1 MASSGYYK
9 LTQST
14 FDEEE
19 LKASANNNSSSAD
32 SGYYKLTQSTFDDEF
47 AAPKDKSSSYIDS
60 FFNDTNK
67 FLSAVDSDINGRT
80 GFNAAEFFKERQQQ
94 ADFLKRSASAVSI
107 YLDQYGDKF
116 TPESY
121 DYLREYLSNYDTMV
135 DDVMGYYQ
143 PAVSA
148 QQGMQAYQDEYAAYM
163 EEQQKKRGLMD
174 SFWNDTA
181 QFSNPLSGIYNLV
194 KNIPADAEY
203 QAIND
208 QWTEEQKYNL
218 GALYAEN
225 PADAREYAV
234 NVNTGND
241 PIAAFRETEGMK
253 SADLNALKLEI
264 DQMNRQLQDAKIEAD
279 RAESQNRET
288 YYSNGNNVNQEAMDQ
303 KIRELEA
310 LVSQKTSY
318 YNQAKR
324 IQDNEAYKALV
335 NNEDF
340 AEKSGYVSTQKTT
353 KDIHNIGDLFML
365 NDPLY
370 EYINNVGKE
379 GYAST
384 GNGPYANSLYEKMD
398 DSEVAIYNYLYA
410 TEGAESARQYLDTI
424 QETLNQRR
432 GEELYQN
439 IQGNTFKE
447 IAFGLPVGLDQASSG
462 LGNLLNFGDYIP
474 TTPYAF
480 AGQMAREDLADNGAK
495 LPIALGGASLGQMA
509 YDTVSTTANMLPSM
523 AVGALT
529 GLATGNPAIGKV
541 VGGAMMGAGAAGG
554 AYQEALN
561 SGYTKEQ
568 ARTYSALVGASE
580 AGLEY
585 LLGGISAVGGKIP
598 EKVLDKIIDG
608 VDSALGRAA
617 ITLGGKMASEGFEEG
632 LQEVITPWIKNLTLL
647 TNEDVNW
654 NEVAYSTLLGAL
666 SAGPMEIGNAVRS
679 ARGSGSS
686 GSSSNTFQ
694 MAKVSGTDQA
704 KQISTDTDVKI
715 HDFAGIDKQGNA
727 TVNLEGGGTAAMNDV
742 LFATETEARQ
752 FSVVRSLPGIDTE
765 NANEALHY
773 MKDNGGAEST
783 QEALG
788 IREAYALGYYGF
800 NKRDVFARGRDSS
813 KISAK
818 LANQMYKI
826 GQQQRKADQSVTAQA
841 LPQNKTA
848 APSDGYKKVSFVGK
862 ATFDANE
869 KVKARQEANVK
880 MMDFIADQFSGNTVR
895 VYQSYERNGRRYYK
909 DNDGKERRAPNGMY
923 KDNEIWVDLNAG
935 NNGEGLM
942 LNTFGHE
949 MYHHIEQWNKKG
961 AQELAEFLINE
972 LGGKSVDRAV
982 LKQIQKARAAG
993 YGESHFTKQGFTE
1006 QQARNMVY
1014 DRAMSDFVADSL
1026 ETMFTHGDPAAALAK
1041 LRSENQSLYD
1051 EIKNFVNEWV
1061 TKLRDFIS
1069 GKTISDEG
1077 RAVAQLEK
1085 FEEIQRMF
1093 MGAMD
1098 TAGQSYRDAVENF
1111 TPGTASE
1118 VIDDNGET
1126 VAKSDADGSVML
1138 SIRTY
1143 EDDGR
1148 SVFRNYLDKCV
1159 SSDRLTQ
1166 EQADEMRDGIEEIY
1180 NVCKEFKDKYA
1191 PFSAWSDAEVVV
1203 DTHGR
1208 PVFSVVTPNGDY
1220 KMNLDFSLVCKKRRT
1235 LDAVFNEMAKRGI
1248 IDDFE
1253 LGQKSVVKINEI
1265 IRKYGLETACALC
1278 FVDAKRFRQA
1288 SMADQFTSLY
1298 NELVLS
1304 MVPEDQKGNID
1315 HFNFGG
1321 YETIKKVDNG
1331 IHTWSAS
1338 ELDFSHLNEVMKKYG
1353 KGTVEHKAAKYLKAH
1368 PEGRKLLLRGD
1379 FMSSK
1384 GFDAVKTQNKDILK
1398 LYNSKKGTGGPKA
1411 AFGDVQY
1418 LNEIIRKN
1426 KSWTP
1431 EKAYEVGGVRI
1442 QSFSDYVPR
1451 MVFDYTQ
1458 MIYDLAATKLPAH
1471 AYTKETLF
1479 VKQFGLTGV
1488 KINMS
1493 LIPAIAEGGI
1503 APGLDANGNYVWAGE
1518 SFDYDAAKEIQNA
1531 DGYTENCGTICV
1543 GVSKEHIIKLLGD
1556 PNIRMVIPYHK
1567 SGLNPIV
1574 AHMNK
1579 IAEFTDYTSL
1589 KTNPGGCQSTID
1601 KNGSKVEK
1609 DFNFNE
1615 ELRKSGDPKA
1625 TVRKYLD
1632 WCSKNEYTPKFAEF
1646 AWHENYYKL
1655 IEDFTLYDKDG
1666 NYVPQRE
1673 VRAVFPT
1680 KDSAFGAMKELI
1692 REGLQEDAV
1701 VEGKRDKNLSA
1712 IVDEIQNTLPKTEA
1726 EIEEAQ
1732 VAQAEVDLEAE
1743 GMYSIRS
1750 EKKDNSVRGIL
1761 NRIDVSK
1768 RKLTAEKE
1776 HLGKYQDRS
1785 AKLTE
1790 AETQMA
1796 ELKAKIEATSDKKE
1810 LAKLQ
1815 NEQRKLK
1822 ATIDGLKN
1830 RLKGFEKTD
1839 LAKKLISDQ
1848 KLLEYRNEQKA
1859 EFDAL
1864 TAEYRQTRK
1873 ELTGYD
1879 SVIQVMEDEFV
1890 KLAKDYED
1898 KKIDLKTMEAEFIRL
1913 AKEYDK
1919 QAQIAGQA
1927 KQLKEDNATWQREF
1941 KRLMREY
1948 DSADRKIAQL
1958 EAIILRQR
1966 QRASEKVQNRRNTEL
1981 RNKIERRFGNL
1992 DRMLRKGSKTSYV
2005 PESLREPVAAILESI
2020 DMRKSNRETK
2030 VAQEL
2035 KNLRLAYQDI
2045 RKNSDPNISSIYD
2058 EGLAGHLETLTDI
2071 VGDTSLGDMNKNQ
2084 LEAVYDILTAVLE
2097 TVRNANEAFVAG
2109 RNAQISEMS
2118 HDAMRQVRSV
2128 GGEKYVGKA
2137 ERGIVKTLKAFMWN
2151 DMRPVDVFDAIGS
2164 EELKNLFKNIRKGED
2179 TWARDIQESRD
2190 FFREQWQKYKG
2201 DNWDMDQKFTFRSAS
2216 DKEFQLSTEQIMSI
2230 YALFRRDKAQAMA
2243 HLRQGGFV
2251 FDNNAA
2257 DAKGRTTTDATAY
2270 NLTDDTILKIIGTL
2284 SNDQMRFVESMQG
2297 YLSDVMGAKGNE
2309 VSMKLYGIKL
2319 FREKNYFP
2327 LRSAQQYMES
2337 AKSNQRGDV
2346 KIKNSGFTKPVKP
2359 NANTAI
2365 VLSPFMSVWG
2375 NHVDEM
2381 SNYHAFVLPME
2392 DMYRVYNYRTDVS
2405 SEESATRSVQSAIQN
2420 AYGEGAVKAI
2430 DQLLKDING
2439 GVRADSTASV
2449 ISKMISRYKKGATMA
2464 SLSVAAQQPSAIL
2477 RAASMID
2484 PKHFIGRKMDSKYT
2498 DRTWN
2503 EIKRHAPI
2511 AIIKEIGGF
2520 DTNTGLAMADY
2531 LTKMEYDGFDA
2542 QFKAFF
2548 KDGKFRDDVLG
2559 RLPAWADEV
2568 SWSVIWNAVK
2578 REQRDLHPDMNITS
2592 DAFLNLV
2599 GERFGDV
2606 IIHTQVYDSVLAKNA
2621 MMRSKDT
2628 GMKMIT
2634 SFMAEPTVT
2643 ANMLA
2648 SAITRAVRN
2657 GDKAGAIRT
2666 VSSIVASTLV
2676 NAAAVSVVYALRD
2689 DDEDERYD
2697 EKWVESFRENLL
2709 ESANPMGYLPLL
2721 RDVSNLM
2728 KGYDIERADM
2738 SIVSD
2743 FTEAVKSLGN
2753 EDMSDWEKVEKF
2765 TGAVANIFGLPV
2777 KNILRDTKGI
2787 WNTLRT
2793 RFGADN
2799 VSTSTGRSIAWSG
2812 QNLND
2817 GDQLLLAIQRG
2828 DTAHFERVA
2837 SRFENRQKADGALKS
2852 AIRKQ
2857 FVADEMTEDEARD
2870 LLLNYMDLDDESEAY
2885 WILEEWK
2892 YAKANGT
2899 SDGYAKMNSLVA
2911 AAESGIGLEEEIQRH
2926 LDNGDDMSTIRS
2938 SISKAY
2944 RKKYLEAD
2952 EADRGNIQESFANAY
2967 RATGSSNADIQKKVK
2982 DWDFE
2987 IQNGST
2993 YDAMKSE
3000 YKEGNISAAQMREA
3014 MTSYG
3019 MKNFEIKEAMADLN
3033 NDIRFM
3039 DKYGMYLSDMWE
3051 AFDEGSVNRS
3061 SMIAALK
3068 YSGKTDDEAIE
3079 AVTEREIRNR
3089 LGIEYSKLD
3098 EAYYANDISRQTFYN
3113 AMTQHGA
3120 TRVEADEAII
3130 GYDWLKKN
3138 SEYGLTISDAKKFT
3152 LKISDNAANSTLED
3166 YGVSPSVYQTY
3177 KAKVK
3182 DCTGVDRNGDG
3193 KIDSGTKRD
3202 EIFAMIDS
3210 LPISDTAKDGLALI
3224 SYSMNSIKKNA
3235 PWH

>member
-1 MASSGYYK
+1 MGSNFNEVLKRRAEERGSGNQNTATSYAPAVDASGYGKTGYNSFDSVLEK
-9 LTQST
+9 RYTERNQKTQ
-14 FDEEE
+14 
-19 LKASANNNSSSAD
+19 N
-32 SGYYKLTQSTFDDEF
+32 QSNYV
-47 AAPKDKSSSYIDS
+47 K
-60 FFNDTNK
+60 K
-67 FLSAVDSDINGRT
+67 FLDNADNFFRAVDSDINGSK
-80 GFNAAEFFKERQQQ
+80 GFNAADYFEERQKQ
-94 ADFLKRSASAVSI
+94 ANALKSSASIVSQ
-107 YLDQYGDKF
+107 YLDEYGDSF

-121 DYLREYLSNYDTMV
+121 DYLRSYLSNFDTNV

-148 QQGMQAYQDEYAAYM
+148 KQGMQAYQDEYAAFM
-163 EEQQKKRGLMD
+163 EEQQKKQGIMD
-174 SFWNDTA
+174 TV
-181 QFSNPLSGIYNLV
+181 FSNPDLANNPAYSIYNAL
-194 KNIPADAEY
+194 KAIPSDASYQNIG
-203 QAIND
+203 D
-208 QWTEEQKYNL
+208 QWTDDQKYNL
-218 GALYAEN
+218 GTLYMEDPEKARKYAEEVN
-225 PADAREYAV
+225 LGRDPA
-234 NVNTGND
+234 
-241 PIAAFRETEGMK
+241 ETYRRNEAMK
-253 SADLNALKLEI
+253 TDDLNALQLEVDELTRELNAAKL
-264 DQMNRQLQDAKIEAD
+264 EAD

-288 YYSNGNNVNQEAMDQ
+288 YYSTGDNTNQEAMDQ

-310 LVSQKTSY
+310 AVTEKTKY
-318 YNQAKR
+318 LNEAKR
-324 IQDNEAYKALV
+324 IQQIESYSALTG
-335 NNEDF
+335 NADF
-340 AEKSGYVSTQKTT
+340 AEKSAYVSTK
-353 KDIHNIGDLFML
+353 KHLNELYEYSDLFKRS
-365 NDPLY
+365 DPLY
-370 EYINNVGKE
+370 EYVNNVGKE
-379 GYAST
+379 GYASG
-384 GNGPYANSLYEKMD
+384 GNGPFADSLYEKMNED
-398 DSEVAIYNYLYA
+398 EVAIFNYLYA
-410 TEGAESARQYLDTI
+410 TEGKNSAQAYLDTI
-424 QETLNQRR
+424 QETLNQRKV
-432 GEELYQN
+432 EELFQG
-439 IQGNTFKE
+439 IQGNTAKE
-447 IAFGLPVGLDQASSG
+447 ILFGIPAGIGQFGSG
-462 LGNLLNFGDYIP
+462 VQSLLNFSDDYIP
-474 TTPYAF
+474 NSPYAF
-480 AGQMAREDLADNGAK
+480 AGQMAREDLDDNGFR

-509 YDTVSTTANMLPSM
+509 YDTLNTTANMVPSI
-523 AVGALT
+523 AIGALAT
-529 GLATGNPAIGKV
+529 AATGNPAIGKL
-541 VGGAMMGAGAAGG
+541 VGGATMGAGAAGG

-632 LQEVITPWIKNLTLL
+632 LQEVLTPWIKNLTLL

-686 GSSSNTFQ
+686 GISSTTFQ

-715 HDFAGIDKQGNA
+715 HDFAGIDDKGNA
-727 TVNLEGGGTAAMNDV
+727 TVNLEGGGTAAMDDV
-742 LFATETEARQ
+742 MFASETEARQ
-752 FSVVRSLPGIDTE
+752 YSVVRSLPGIDTE

-773 MKDNGGAEST
+773 MKENGGAEST

-788 IREAYALGYYGF
+788 IREAYGLGYYGF

-848 APSDGYKKVSFVGK
+848 APSEGYKKVSFVGK
-862 ATFDANE
+862 VTFDANE

-923 KDNEIWVDLNAG
+923 QDNEIWVDLNAG

-949 MYHHIEQWNKKG
+949 MYHHIEKWNKKG
-961 AQELAEFLINE
+961 AHDLAEFLINE

-982 LKQIQKARAAG
+982 MKQIQKARAAG
-993 YGESHFTKQGFTE
+993 YGESHFTKKGFTE

-1041 LRSENQSLYD
+1041 LRSENQTLYD

-1061 TKLRDFIS
+1061 TKLREFIS

-1085 FEEIQRMF
+1085 FEEIQKLF
-1093 MGAMD
+1093 MEAMD
-1098 TAGQSYRDAVENF
+1098 TAGQNFAAAEVGAEKNTTPESDVKYSERTEQRITMSMTDSERTEILKNKVITAEVYEGQADHSIADKKGALTSYRENLIKAALVKIGEEFKVFTDYNIADVKTDFRLSRGNIKESVSKEIDPITLAKLMPVFRTAVENAIGIERHANRYFFDNDTVSFENLLGGYVEGGQFVPIRFGLKHSKSGGATLYLIVDQNAVDIKKIKAEVTKVPSAQDAHTDTSRPAFKISLPSVIPFVNSKDLLRYVPDDMLTDGQKKLKWEAIAETIVYTNNKNDKKYAEFIGNGNLVAASMMVEQAAKTAGYTNLFYHGAKKGGGF
-1111 TPGTASE
+1111 TRFREWSYFTENKGYAERYAQRDNPDSLYEVFAKMEKPFDTRDADARAIFDDIRSE
-1118 VIDDNGET
+1118 YGLSEIQDSGLPDWTDGYDITDYIDENQLNYDSVVLDEGGDLVDGKPISRGLSYIIRKSEQVKSADVITYDDNGNIIPI
-1126 VAKSDADGSVML
+1126 SQ
-1138 SIRTY
+1138 R
-1143 EDDGR
+1143 
-1148 SVFRNYLDKCV
+1148 
-1159 SSDRLTQ
+1159 
-1166 EQADEMRDGIEEIY
+1166 
-1180 NVCKEFKDKYA
+1180 
-1191 PFSAWSDAEVVV
+1191 FSTE
-1203 DTHGR
+1203 
-1208 PVFSVVTPNGDY
+1208 
-1220 KMNLDFSLVCKKRRT
+1220 
-1235 LDAVFNEMAKRGI
+1235 
-1248 IDDFE
+1248 
-1253 LGQKSVVKINEI
+1253 
-1265 IRKYGLETACALC
+1265 
-1278 FVDAKRFRQA
+1278 
-1288 SMADQFTSLY
+1288 
-1298 NELVLS
+1298 
-1304 MVPEDQKGNID
+1304 
-1315 HFNFGG
+1315 
-1321 YETIKKVDNG
+1321 
-1331 IHTWSAS
+1331 
-1338 ELDFSHLNEVMKKYG
+1338 
-1353 KGTVEHKAAKYLKAH
+1353 
-1368 PEGRKLLLRGD
+1368 
-1379 FMSSK
+1379 
-1384 GFDAVKTQNKDILK
+1384 NKDIR
-1398 LYNSKKGTGGPKA
+1398 Y
-1411 AFGDVQY
+1411 
-1418 LNEIIRKN
+1418 
-1426 KSWTP
+1426 
-1431 EKAYEVGGVRI
+1431 
-1442 QSFSDYVPR
+1442 
-1451 MVFDYTQ
+1451 
-1458 MIYDLAATKLPAH
+1458 
-1471 AYTKETLF
+1471 
-1479 VKQFGLTGV
+1479 
-1488 KINMS
+1488 S
-1493 LIPAIAEGGI
+1493 LRG
-1503 APGLDANGNYVWAGE
+1503 
-1518 SFDYDAAKEIQNA
+1518 
-1531 DGYTENCGTICV
+1531 
-1543 GVSKEHIIKLLGD
+1543 
-1556 PNIRMVIPYHK
+1556 
-1567 SGLNPIV
+1567 
-1574 AHMNK
+1574 
-1579 IAEFTDYTSL
+1579 
-1589 KTNPGGCQSTID
+1589 
-1601 KNGSKVEK
+1601 
-1609 DFNFNE
+1609 
-1615 ELRKSGDPKA
+1615 
-1625 TVRKYLD
+1625 
-1632 WCSKNEYTPKFAEF
+1632 
-1646 AWHENYYKL
+1646 
-1655 IEDFTLYDKDG
+1655 
-1666 NYVPQRE
+1666 
-1673 VRAVFPT
+1673 
-1680 KDSAFGAMKELI
+1680 
-1692 REGLQEDAV
+1692 
-1701 VEGKRDKNLSA
+1701 
-1712 IVDEIQNTLPKTEA
+1712 
-1726 EIEEAQ
+1726 
-1732 VAQAEVDLEAE
+1732 
-1743 GMYSIRS
+1743 

-1761 NRIDVSK
+1761 SRIDVASK
-1768 RKLTAEKE
+1768 KNLAEKE

-1796 ELKAKIEATSDKKE
+1796 ETKAKIEATTDKKE

-1822 ATIDGLKN
+1822 STIDGLKN
-1830 RLKGFEKTD
+1830 RMKGFEKTD

-1848 KLLEYRNEQKA
+1848 KLLEYREEQKA

-1864 TAEYRQTRK
+1864 TEEYRQTRK

-1890 KLAKDYED
+1890 KLAKDYEA

-1919 QAQIAGQA
+1919 QAEVAGQT

-1941 KRLMREY
+1941 RRLMREY
-1948 DSADRKIAQL
+1948 DAADRKISKL
-1958 EAIILRQR
+1958 EATILYQR
-1966 QRASEKVQNRRNTEL
+1966 QRASEKVQSRRNTEL
-1981 RNKIERRFGNL
+1981 RHKIERRFGNL

-2005 PESLREPVAAILESI
+2005 PESLREPVAAILEAI

-2035 KNLRLAYQDI
+2035 KNLRLAYHDI

-2097 TVRNANEAFVAG
+2097 TVRNANEAFVADK
-2109 RNAQISEMS
+2109 RAEISEMS
-2118 HDAMRQVRSV
+2118 NAAMRQVRTA

-2190 FFREQWQKYKG
+2190 FFRQQWQKYKG

-2216 DKEFQLSTEQIMSI
+2216 GKEFQLSTEQIMSI

-2365 VLSPFMSVWG
+2365 VLTPFLNVWG
-2375 NHVDEM
+2375 SHVDEM

-2439 GVRADSTASV
+2439 GVRSDSTASV

-2531 LTKMEYDGFDA
+2531 LTKMEYEGFNA

-2548 KDGKFRDDVLG
+2548 EDGKFRDDVLG

-2599 GERFGDV
+2599 GERFSDV

-2643 ANMLA
+2643 ANML
-2648 SAITRAVRN
+2648 SGAITRAIRN

-2676 NAAAVSVVYALRD
+2676 NAAAVSVIYALRD
-2689 DDEDERYD
+2689 DDEEERFG
-2697 EKWVESFRENLL
+2697 EKWITNFRENLL
-2709 ESANPMGYLPLL
+2709 ESANPMGYIPLL
-2721 RDVSNLM
+2721 RDVNNILR
-2728 KGYDIERADM
+2728 GYDIERADM

-2743 FTEAVKSLGN
+2743 IAEAVKSLGN
-2753 EDMSDWEKVEKF
+2753 EDMSDWEKVDKF
-2765 TGAVANIFGLPV
+2765 TGAIMNVFGLPY
-2777 KNILRDTKGI
+2777 KNISRDVKGI

-2817 GDQLLLAIQRG
+2817 GDELLLAIQRG

-2837 SRFENRQKADGALKS
+2837 SRFENRQKADSALQS

-2857 FVADEMTEDEARD
+2857 YIADDITEADAQQ
-2870 LLLNYMDLDDESEAY
+2870 LLTDYFERDDESEVY
-2885 WILEEWK
+2885 WILEEWN
-2892 YAKANGT
+2892 YAKENGT
-2899 SDGYAKMNSLVA
+2899 SEGYSKMGDLMEAV
-2911 AAESGIGLEEEIQRH
+2911 ESGEGLDAEIQRY
-2926 LDNGDDMSTIRS
+2926 LDNGTEMSTIRS
-2938 SISKAY
+2938 QISKVY

-2952 EADRGNIQESFANAY
+2952 EAGREEIRRVFSDAY
-2967 RATGSSNADIQKKVK
+2967 RATGSSKDDIQDKF
-2982 DWDFE
+2982 DSWDFE
-2987 IQNGST
+2987 SEYGMT
-2993 YDAMKSE
+2993 YDDMIAEYKAGEISRSQLQDAMK
-3000 YKEGNISAAQMREA
+3000 YK
-3014 MTSYG
+3014 G
-3019 MKNFEIKEAMADLN
+3019 MKNFEISEKFDSLDS
-3033 NDIRFM
+3033 DIAFQRN
-3039 DKYGMYLSDMWE
+3039 YGMSLSEMYSQYDDGEISRNTMINALVYDGMTKKDATE
-3051 AFDEGSVNRS
+3051 KINQRDISNR
-3061 SMIAALK
+3061 
-3068 YSGKTDDEAIE
+3068 Y
-3079 AVTEREIRNR
+3079 
-3089 LGIEYSKLD
+3089 GIEYAKLD
-3098 EAYYANDISRQTFYN
+3098 DAYKHGDITRNTLYN
-3113 AMTQHGA
+3113 AMIQNGA
-3120 TRVEADEAII
+3120 TKDEADEAII
-3130 GYDWLKKN
+3130 GYDWLKKHVN
-3138 SEYGLTISDAKKFT
+3138 SHPDLTISDAKKFT
-3152 LKISDNAANSTLED
+3152 ISIGDNAKEYTLGD
-3166 YGVSPSVYQTY
+3166 FGVSIEAY
-3177 KAKVK
+3177 KMYKERIG
-3182 DCTGVDRNGDG
+3182 DCKGVDLNGDG
-3193 KIDSGTKRD
+3193 KTDDGTLRD
-3202 EIFAMIDS
+3202 AILTMIDS
-3210 LPISDTAKDGLALI
+3210 LPISDEAKDGLALQR
-3224 SYSMNSIKKNA
+3224 YSKKSIKKNA